1 MGKTKNKQQVIDLNQ
16 TMSIMTLNVNGLN
29 ALTKSRD
36 CYIEFK
42 KSRHNYMLPKSNTL
56 QILYIYKEKGS
67 KLNAMLTL
75 IKEKKKN
82 KLNGHINTRFQ
93 SKKY

>member
-1 MGKTKNKQQVIDLNQ
+1 
-16 TMSIMTLNVNGLN
+16 MSIMTLNVNGLN

-75 IKEKKKN
+75 IKEKKKTSWMAILTLDFRAKN
-82 KLNGHINTRFQ
+82 INR
-93 SKKY
+93 KKKVIS

>member
-56 QILYIYKEKGS
+56 QILYIYKVKRN
-67 KLNAMLTL
+67 KTKCYAN
-75 IKEKKKN
+75 INQKKK
-82 KLNGHINTRFQ
+82 
-93 SKKY
+93 KKQAEWLY

>member
-1 MGKTKNKQQVIDLNQ
+1 
-16 TMSIMTLNVNGLN
+16 MTLNVNGLN

-56 QILYIYKEKGS
+56 QILYIYKVKRN
-67 KLNAMLTL
+67 KTTCYAN
-75 IKEKKKN
+75 INQKKKKN
-82 KLNGHINTRFQ
+82 KLNGYINIRFQ

>member
-1 MGKTKNKQQVIDLNQ
+1 MIDLNQ

-29 ALTKSRD
+29 ALIKSRA

-42 KSRHNYMLPKSNTL
+42 KSRHNYMLPKSNTF
-56 QILYIYKEKGS
+56 QILYIYIYKVKR
-67 KLNAMLTL
+67 
-75 IKEKKKN
+75 IKTKCYANINPKKKKN
-82 KLNGHINTRFQ
+82 KLNGYINIRFQ

>member
-1 MGKTKNKQQVIDLNQ
+1 
-16 TMSIMTLNVNGLN
+16 MTLNVNGLN

-42 KSRHNYMLPKSNTL
+42 KSRNNYMLQKSNTL
-56 QILYIYKEKGS
+56 QILYIYKVKRN
-67 KLNAMLTL
+67 KTKCYAN
-75 IKEKKKN
+75 INQKKKKN
-82 KLNGHINTRFQ
+82 KLNGYINIRFQ

>member
-56 QILYIYKEKGS
+56 QILYIYKVKRN
-67 KLNAMLTL
+67 KTKCYAN
-75 IKEKKKN
+75 INQKKK
-82 KLNGHINTRFQ
+82 
-93 SKKY
+93 KKKAEWLY